1 MFLMELKNDKA
12 LGSFFMYEDAYN
24 GRAMVDGKEFELKNY
39 AIDFDYEQKKVRLC
53 KWHLSMMVKNFPK
66 HWVCLEI

>member
-1 MFLMELKNDKA
+1 
-12 LGSFFMYEDAYN
+12 MYEDAYN

-39 AIDFDYEQKKVRLC
+39 DIDFDYEQKKVRLC

-66 HWVCLEI
+66 HWICLEI